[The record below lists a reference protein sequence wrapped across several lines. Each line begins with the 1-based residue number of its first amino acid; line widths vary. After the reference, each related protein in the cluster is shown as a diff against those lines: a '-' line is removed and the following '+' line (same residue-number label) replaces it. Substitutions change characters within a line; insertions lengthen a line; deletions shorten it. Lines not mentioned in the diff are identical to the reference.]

1 MKSVIEILMLQALAL
16 QARGSTAQAMTTL
29 ARALSLAEP
38 EGYVR
43 IFVDEGAPMSALL
56 LKMLQAQ
63 RKWQLATPVSI
74 PTDYVRRL
82 LAACGAGAAP
92 PAREEGNE
100 MAQLLIEP
108 LSEREL
114 EVLRL
119 MVTGA
124 SNSEIARKLVVAPGT
139 VKSHIHNICV
149 KLNVRNRTE
158 ATARAKE

>member
-1 MKSVIEILMLQALAL
+1 
-16 QARGSTAQAMTTL
+16 
-29 ARALSLAEP
+29 
-38 EGYVR
+38 
-43 IFVDEGAPMSALL
+43 MSALL

-63 RKWQLATPVSI
+63 RKWQLAAPVSI
-74 PTDYVRRL
+74 PTDYVRKL
-82 LAACGAGAAP
+82 LATFGARAALP
-92 PAREEGNE
+92 PEEEGNGT
-100 MAQLLIEP
+100 ARSLIEP

-139 VKSHIHNICV
+139 VKAHIHNICG

-158 ATARAKE
+158 ATARAKELHLQ